1 MESILHKIR
10 SLYTQMGPGEKRIA
24 DFTLRQTA
32 DVLTCSI
39 SDLARRCG
47 VGDATL
53 VRFSRRL
60 GFGGF
65 QAFKLQLAAEL
76 GSTSSLGREI
86 ERTDSCYE
94 IFQKQLREIELTLK
108 NTESVLDKAVMERAA
123 LALMSAPR
131 IAVFG
136 LGNSAAVATDM
147 AHKLLRVGLSA
158 QACCD
163 NHLQAI
169 IASHLSR
176 GCVAV
181 GISHSGASRDIVE
194 ALQLARAAGATT
206 LCLTNHGDSPI
217 LAVSDMA
224 LFTKA
229 EETSRSL
236 LALSSRLAQLA
247 IIDAI
252 YAYIVVHADRAAVQ
266 AIYNTEIS
274 LQNKKY
280 PRPDTPR

>member
-217 LAVSDMA
+217 LVVSDMA

-280 PRPDTPR
+280 PRPDASR